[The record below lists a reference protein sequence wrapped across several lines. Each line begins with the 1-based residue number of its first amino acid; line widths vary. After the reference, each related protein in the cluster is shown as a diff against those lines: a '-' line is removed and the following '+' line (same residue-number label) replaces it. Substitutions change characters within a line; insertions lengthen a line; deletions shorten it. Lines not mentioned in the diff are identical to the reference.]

1 ARRMI
6 RRVNCSDEL
15 MRTNSPTVSRR
26 KSMGLEPS
34 LVTKGFLALIN
45 DVAPKRGSRQKAA
58 STVSRRS
65 DALGLRKRENLS
77 PFEGLRN
84 LSLLALFAP
93 NSREGLPQIGVRAA
107 DIMER
112 RIEDRF
118 HRVSRISVVAYGHHA
133 TSVTSKRR
141 S

>member
-1 ARRMI
+1 MI
-6 RRVNCSDEL
+6 SRVSCSDEL

-26 KSMGLEPS
+26 KSIGLEPS
-34 LVTKGFLALIN
+34 LVTKGFLALI
-45 DVAPKRGSRQKAA
+45 DKRCPEERVEAKAA

-93 NSREGLPQIGVRAA
+93 NSREGLPQI
-107 DIMER
+107 
-112 RIEDRF
+112 
-118 HRVSRISVVAYGHHA
+118 
-133 TSVTSKRR
+133 
-141 S
+141 